1 MAAEKPVMVVGVDD
15 SECSYY
21 ALQWV
26 IGHFFTVPNPAFK
39 LVLVHAKP
47 TVSSVIGLGGPG
59 QVPRTQRR
67 LGNASMYSL

>member
-59 QVPRTQRR
+59 LPRT
-67 LGNASMYSL
+67 